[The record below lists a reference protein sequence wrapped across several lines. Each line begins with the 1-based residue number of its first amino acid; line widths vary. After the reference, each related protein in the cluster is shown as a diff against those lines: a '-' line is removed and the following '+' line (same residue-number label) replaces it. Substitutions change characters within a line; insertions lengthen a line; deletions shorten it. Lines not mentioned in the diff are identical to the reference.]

1 MSLSRLI
8 LSVLFIGFISAV
20 SLTYFYFMQRDVTT
34 QNKEFLIRINT
45 LQERQDA
52 LTNTILQNALFA
64 YHNQDKISRNVTG
77 LVDAYD
83 TLIASLLLQNEN
95 YAPVVA
101 KLDTLKHN
109 LDRNLESLNE
119 HLMLNAGI
127 RNSLM
132 FLSRHIET
140 LTLDSAQDIALYTK
154 ANQLLKRFNDSILT
168 LDLDYVKRE
177 DYLLKEKGT
186 KNKEYAATF
195 NLHSEYLINN
205 LPQFMLTTKYL
216 LSNDLSDAIEEV
228 RGTYEKIAIYDLESL
243 DIFASI
249 LFSVFLL
256 SILLIL
262 VLVIK
267 YFAEN
272 QKLLETK
279 KSLEHS
285 IAYDLMTNLLN
296 RKSFTE
302 HLKTIQYPHVLLINI
317 DNFKHVNDLYGD
329 ATGNKIIKSLAEF
342 LLEYFK
348 DMEHKNI
355 YRVGG
360 DEFAVLFEEIEESEA
375 IQIATRLYHAIA
387 EHTFRLKN
395 LEITLSVSIASNNI
409 RPILENADLA
419 LKRVKK
425 DVTKN
430 IIAYKEELNLKTN
443 VRQNLQTIDTIK
455 SAIKEKRVIPFFQ
468 PIVNL
473 QTLKI
478 EKYEA
483 LVRIKQVDGSILTP
497 FFFLETAKKTSYY
510 LEITKIMLQKTIEIA
525 REYPMYR
532 FSVNLSML
540 DLLNSELTDT
550 LIDILQNDPDTASRI
565 DIELV
570 ESEYIYDISLVKEF
584 INKIHALGS
593 LVLIDDFGSGYSN
606 FAYFAHLDIDI
617 VKIDGSI
624 VQEKNDTKK
633 LHMLKSIYN
642 FSKGLNLKCIGEFV
656 ETREI
661 ALTLKEIGV
670 EYAQGYYFGAP
681 APLPL
686 DYDEVSL

>member
-8 LSVLFIGFISAV
+8 LSVLLIGFISAV
-20 SLTYFYFMQRDVTT
+20 SLTYFYVIQRDVTT

-64 YHNQDKISRNVTG
+64 YHNQDKISQNVDA
-77 LVDAYD
+77 LVAAYD
-83 TLIASLLLQNEN
+83 TLAASLLLQNEN
-95 YAPVVA
+95 YAQVAA
-101 KLDTLKHN
+101 KLESLKVN
-109 LDRNLESLNE
+109 LERNLESLNE

-140 LTLDSAQDIALYTK
+140 LKLSSSQDIALYTK

-168 LDLDYVKRE
+168 LDLDYIKRE
-177 DYLLKEKGT
+177 DYLLEDT
-186 KNKEYAATF
+186 RPKNEEYAATF
-195 NLHSEYLINN
+195 NLHSDYLINN

-216 LSNDLSDAIEEV
+216 LSNDLSEAIEDV
-228 RGTYEKIAIYDLESL
+228 RKSYEKIAINDLESL

-279 KSLEHS
+279 KSLEYS
-285 IAYDLMTNLLN
+285 IAYDLLTNLLN

-302 HLKTIQYPHVLLINI
+302 NLKAIHFPHVLLINI

-329 ATGNKIIKSLAEF
+329 ATGNKVIKSLATF

-348 DMEHKNI
+348 NIEHENI

-360 DEFAVLFEEIEESEA
+360 DEFAVLFEEIREDEA
-375 IQIATRLYHAIA
+375 LRLADDLQRKIT
-387 EHTFRLKN
+387 EHTFSFQN
-395 LEITLSVSIASNNI
+395 LEINLSVSIASNNI

-443 VRQNLQTIDTIK
+443 VRQNLQTIDIIK
-455 SAIKEKRVIPFFQ
+455 TAIKEKRVIPYFQ

-473 QTLKI
+473 QTQKI

-483 LVRIKQVDGSILTP
+483 LVRIKQTDGSVLTP
-497 FFFLETAKKTSYY
+497 FSFLETAKKTSYY

-525 REYPMYR
+525 REYPAYR

-550 LIDILQNDPDTASRI
+550 LINILQKDPDTASRI

-624 VQEKNDTKK
+624 VQEENDTKK
-633 LHMLKSIYN
+633 LHMIKSIYN

-661 ALTLKEIGV
+661 ALSLKEIGV
-670 EYAQGYYFGAP
+670 EYAQGYYFSQP
-681 APLPL
+681 LPLPL
-686 DYDEVSL
+686 DYDEVDI

>member
-1 MSLSRLI
+1 
-8 LSVLFIGFISAV
+8 
-20 SLTYFYFMQRDVTT
+20 
-34 QNKEFLIRINT
+34 
-45 LQERQDA
+45 
-52 LTNTILQNALFA
+52 
-64 YHNQDKISRNVTG
+64 
-77 LVDAYD
+77 
-83 TLIASLLLQNEN
+83 
-95 YAPVVA
+95 
-101 KLDTLKHN
+101 
-109 LDRNLESLNE
+109 
-119 HLMLNAGI
+119 
-127 RNSLM
+127 M

-140 LTLDSAQDIALYTK
+140 LKLSSSQDIALYTK

-168 LDLDYVKRE
+168 LDLDYIKRE
-177 DYLLKEKGT
+177 DYLLEDT
-186 KNKEYAATF
+186 RPKNEEYAATF
-195 NLHSEYLINN
+195 NLHSDYLINN

-216 LSNDLSDAIEEV
+216 LSNDLSEAIEDV
-228 RGTYEKIAIYDLESL
+228 RKSYEKIAINDLESL

-279 KSLEHS
+279 KSLEYS
-285 IAYDLMTNLLN
+285 IAYDLLTNLLN

-302 HLKTIQYPHVLLINI
+302 NLKAIRFPHVLLINI

-329 ATGNKIIKSLAEF
+329 ATGNKVIKSLATF

-348 DMEHKNI
+348 NIEHENI

-360 DEFAVLFEEIEESEA
+360 DEFAVLFEEIREDEA
-375 IQIATRLYHAIA
+375 LRLADDLQRKIT
-387 EHTFRLKN
+387 EHTFSFQN
-395 LEITLSVSIASNNI
+395 LEINLSVSIASNNI

-443 VRQNLQTIDTIK
+443 VRQNLQTIDIIK
-455 SAIKEKRVIPFFQ
+455 TAIKEKRVIPYFQ

-473 QTLKI
+473 QTQKI

-483 LVRIKQVDGSILTP
+483 LVRIKQTDGSVLTP
-497 FFFLETAKKTSYY
+497 FSFLETAKKTSYY

-525 REYPMYR
+525 REYPAYR

-550 LIDILQNDPDTASRI
+550 LINILQKDPDTASRI

-624 VQEKNDTKK
+624 VQEENDTKK
-633 LHMLKSIYN
+633 LHMIKSIYN

-661 ALTLKEIGV
+661 ALSLKEIGV
-670 EYAQGYYFGAP
+670 EYAQGYYFSQP
-681 APLPL
+681 LPLPL
-686 DYDEVSL
+686 DYDEVDI